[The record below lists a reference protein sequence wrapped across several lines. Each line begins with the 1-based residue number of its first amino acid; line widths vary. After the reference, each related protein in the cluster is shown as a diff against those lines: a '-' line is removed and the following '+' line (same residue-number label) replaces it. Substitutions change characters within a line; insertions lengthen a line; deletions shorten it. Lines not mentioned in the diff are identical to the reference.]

1 MYVAKTRRHSFQEV
15 LGRTICPAGSGFAGG
30 SFPSVRM
37 TVAGGCPNSPLPP
50 ILIRRKAMNRRHDA
64 HLVGTSLHMRDDI
77 GRVDRDVPAI
87 GTCATRYVPYDGI
100 PGTDI
105 PPSPTLDSAS

>member
-1 MYVAKTRRHSFQEV
+1 
-15 LGRTICPAGSGFAGG
+15 
-30 SFPSVRM
+30 M

-50 ILIRRKAMNRRHDA
+50 ILIRRKAMNHRHDA
-64 HLVGTSLHMRDDI
+64 HLVGTSLQMRDDI
-77 GRVDRDVPAI
+77 GRADRYVSAI

-105 PPSPTLDSAS
+105 PPPSAPDTA